1 MMNDPINKM
10 MMEEIGLTVDS
21 QSRVMDQDTRE
32 YLSFKSRQMKFSSQ
46 NQVTIGNRDMV
57 FDPASNKNV
66 AANLLDYYANKLQ
79 EEGECYV
86 SMYYEKQED
95 DNKTSLEAKVDNGK
109 VHTTKPYYRDSL
121 KYADMI
127 MQLNGS
133 ENVDLSEYDQ
143 KKEQNNKDNK
153 KSTRSRKSKQNSI
166 FA

>member
-1 MMNDPINKM
+1 MRVLLNNRKIRQ
-10 MMEEIGLTVDS
+10 
-21 QSRVMDQDTRE
+21 QSRYAIPLRDKRRPFGIDT
-32 YLSFKSRQMKFSSQ
+32 
-46 NQVTIGNRDMV
+46 D
-57 FDPASNKNV
+57 
-66 AANLLDYYANKLQ
+66 
-79 EEGECYV
+79 
-86 SMYYEKQED
+86 
-95 DNKTSLEAKVDNGK
+95 KTSLEAKVDNGK
-109 VHTTKPYYRDSL
+109 VLTTKPYYRDSL

>member
-1 MMNDPINKM
+1 MKKVILGLGSNRNYN
-10 MMEEIGLTVDS
+10 GLTS
-21 QSRVMDQDTRE
+21 LQILSKACASLSE
-32 YLSFKSRQMKFSSQ
+32 ILSFITLSS
-46 NQVTIGNRDMV
+46 VYISK
-57 FDPASNKNV
+57 P
-66 AANLLDYYANKLQ
+66 
-79 EEGECYV
+79 
-86 SMYYEKQED
+86 MYYEKQED

-109 VHTTKPYYRDSL
+109 VLTTKPYYRDSL

>member
-46 NQVTIGNRDMV
+46 NQVTIGDRDMV

-79 EEGECYV
+79 EEG
-86 SMYYEKQED
+86 
-95 DNKTSLEAKVDNGK
+95 
-109 VHTTKPYYRDSL
+109 
-121 KYADMI
+121 
-127 MQLNGS
+127 
-133 ENVDLSEYDQ
+133 
-143 KKEQNNKDNK
+143 
-153 KSTRSRKSKQNSI
+153 
-166 FA
+166 